1 MSPAASHRVVVVGA
15 GPGGAMAAIRLAEL
29 GVRDVLLVDRDP
41 FPRVKPCASGLGP
54 NALKILDQVGLGARI
69 RREAYPVNNLRLITP
84 GRREMMLPSEGAA
97 VVYERAKLD
106 AELVKAAVERGVTFR
121 DRVAVTGLVREG
133 GRVVGVQAGREE
145 LRSQVVLVANG
156 ANCTFAADR
165 RPRRIIATMM
175 SWWEGFPIAKGSM
188 EMFWDKRLSPLYG
201 WLFPESD
208 TRVNIGM
215 CVDSVDAFGKK
226 RFKDLRA
233 LYQEVLNDYFGD
245 RLQQARQV
253 GEWKSHPISHTV
265 WVKDVARPGVLYL
278 GEAARLVHNAT
289 GEGIFQAMQSGL
301 YAAQA
306 VRDVL
311 VDGVAEERAWRHY
324 TRNLRVRFTV
334 PFALGYVVRGA
345 LGSPLLDVVARLHNS
360 PTVRRVAGGV
370 IASALSGAKVS
381 GRAEA
386 R

>member
-1 MSPAASHRVVVVGA
+1 MPTQRVVVVGA

-29 GVRDVLLVDRDP
+29 GVREVLLVDRDR

-54 NALKILDQVGLGARI
+54 NALKVLDQVGLGAQV
-69 RREAYPVNNLRLITP
+69 RRESYPVNCLRLITP
-84 GRREMMLPSEGAA
+84 GRREMLLPSEGAA
-97 VVYERAKLD
+97 VVCERQKLD
-106 AELVKAAVERGVTFR
+106 AMLVKAATERGVSFR
-121 DRVAVTGLVREG
+121 DGVAVTGLIEEG
-133 GRVVGVQAGREE
+133 GRVVGVRAGEEE
-145 LRSQVVLVANG
+145 LRAQAVLVASG
-156 ANCTFAADR
+156 ANCTFAADA

-175 SWWEGFPIAKGSM
+175 SWWEGFPIEPGRM
-188 EMFWDKRLSPLYG
+188 EMFFDKRISPLYG

-208 TRVNIGM
+208 RRVNIGV
-215 CVDSVDAFGKK
+215 CVDAVDASGRK
-226 RFKDLRA
+226 RFQNLRA
-233 LYQEVLNDYFGD
+233 LYQELLDDYFGP
-245 RLQQARQV
+245 RLRQARQI
-253 GEWKSHPISHTV
+253 GEWRSHPISHTV

-311 VDGVAEERAWRHY
+311 VDGLDEERAWRHY
-324 TRNLRVRFTV
+324 TRNLRVRFTA
-334 PFALGYVVRGA
+334 PFALGYLVRGA
-345 LGSPLLDVVARLHNS
+345 IATPLLDVVARLHNS
-360 PTVRRVAGGV
+360 PTVRKVAGTV
-370 IASALSGAKVS
+370 IATALSGAKVS